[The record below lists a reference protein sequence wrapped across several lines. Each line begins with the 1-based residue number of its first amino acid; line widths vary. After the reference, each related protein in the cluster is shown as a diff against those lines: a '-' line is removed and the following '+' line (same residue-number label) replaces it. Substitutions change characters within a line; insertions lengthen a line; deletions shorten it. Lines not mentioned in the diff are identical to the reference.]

1 MTGTNARALRVTRN
15 GGPDVLEVQQVQVPA
30 PGPGQVRVRTEAS
43 GVNFI
48 DVYQREGIYPV
59 PTPFTL
65 GFEGA
70 GVVETVGEGVDLTP
84 GTRVAWAM
92 KPGAAAELVVVPA
105 EAVVAV
111 PDGVSGIQAAA
122 AMLQGMTAHFLVNST
137 YAVQPGDAVLVH
149 AAAGG
154 VGQWLVQLC
163 AAKGATVIAT
173 AGSADKLALAAE
185 LGAAYTIDYTQFDG
199 DSAGDSGSPG
209 LAAAVREA
217 TGGAG
222 VQVAYDGVG
231 KATFDA
237 SLGSLRR
244 RGMLV
249 LFGGASGQVPPL
261 DLQRLNA
268 AGSVF
273 VTRPSLMHYAAER
286 DELVWRA
293 GEVFEALRSG
303 TVRLQIGGQWPLE
316 EAAAAYR
323 MLESRASTGKLLLTV
338 GHTENDEG

>member
-1 MTGTNARALRVTRN
+1 MTATAIGRALRVTRT
-15 GGPDVLEVQQVQVPA
+15 GGPEVLRVERVEVPA
-30 PGPGQVRVRTEAS
+30 PGPGLVRVRAEAS

-70 GVVETVGEGVDLTP
+70 GLVESVGEGVELAP

-92 KPGAAAELVVVPA
+92 KPGSAAELVLVPA
-105 EAVVAV
+105 AAVVAV
-111 PDGVSGIQAAA
+111 PDGVSGVQAAA
-122 AMLQGMTAHFLVNST
+122 AMLQGMTAHFLVTST

-173 AGSADKLALAAE
+173 AGSAEKLALAAG
-185 LGAAYTIDYTQFDG
+185 LGATHTIDYTQFSG
-199 DSAGDSGSPG
+199 ESGSAE
-209 LAAAVREA
+209 LAAAVRDA

-222 VQVAYDGVG
+222 VRVAYDGVG

-237 SLGSLRR
+237 SLAALTR
-244 RGMLV
+244 RGLLV
-249 LFGGASGQVPPL
+249 LFGGASGQVPPV
-261 DLQRLNA
+261 DLQRLNS
-268 AGSVF
+268 AGSVY

-286 DELVWRA
+286 EELVWRA
-293 GEVFEALRSG
+293 TEVFEALREG
-303 TVRLQIGGQWPLE
+303 TVRMQIGGQWPLA

-323 MLESRASTGKLLLTV
+323 MLESRASTGKLVLTV
-338 GHTENDEG
+338 ERAEGDEG